1 MNPGR
6 RKALGLAAGMGAGAL
21 AAWWMKPVP
30 DPQAVNGP
38 PLEQVFPR
46 RFGDWQADS
55 GAEMFVRPAR
65 EQGRYLGVY
74 DQVLERTYVDAKGE
88 RVMLVAAQGS
98 EQSAGLQLHR
108 PEVCYPGNGFRV
120 SGLQAVALPVGGRE
134 LPGTRLHAVMPGRS
148 EPITYWTVLGGEV
161 VADSAEFRWRQLQ
174 FGLRRRL
181 LDGMLVRLS
190 SIEPDP
196 GRAYALHL
204 RFANELAAALKPA
217 DRPRILGRQGAL

>member
-1 MNPGR
+1 MNLGR
-6 RKALGLAAGMGAGAL
+6 RKALGLGAGMGAAAL

-30 DPQAVNGP
+30 DPQAGSGP
-38 PLEQVFPR
+38 LLEQMFPR
-46 RFGDWQADS
+46 RFADWQADS

-65 EQGRYLGVY
+65 EEGRYLGIY
-74 DQVLERTYVDAKGE
+74 DQVLERTYVDARGE

-120 SGLQAVALPVGGRE
+120 SGLQSVALPVGGHT

-161 VADSAEFRWRQLQ
+161 VGGGAAFRWRQLQ

-196 GRAYALHL
+196 QRAYALHL
-204 RFANELAAALKPA
+204 RFANDLAAALSPA
-217 DRPRILGRQGAL
+217 HRARILGG

>member
-1 MNPGR
+1 MNLQR
-6 RKALGLAAGMGAGAL
+6 RKALGLGAGMGAAAL

-30 DPQAVNGP
+30 DPQAGSGP
-38 PLEQVFPR
+38 TLEQMFPR
-46 RFGDWQADS
+46 RFGDWQADT

-65 EQGRYLGVY
+65 EQGRYLGIY
-74 DQVLERTYVDAKGE
+74 DQVLERTYVDAQGR

-120 SGLQAVALPVGGRE
+120 SGLQPAMLPVGGRT

-148 EPITYWTVLGGEV
+148 EPITYWTVLGGAV
-161 VADSAEFRWRQLQ
+161 VGDGAEFRLRQLQ

-196 GRAYALHL
+196 QRAYALHL
-204 RFANELAAALKPA
+204 RFANDLAVALPAAYRSK
-217 DRPRILGRQGAL
+217 ILGG